1 MNRRTAGRNTEKHMQ
16 TVDLSQEDIHTYLAR
31 HQRKELLRFLTC
43 GSVDDGKSTLIGR
56 LLHDTKMIYEDQ
68 LAAVKRDSEK
78 VGTTG
83 AGEIDLA
90 LLTDG
95 LKAEREQGITIDV
108 AYRYF
113 STDRRKFII
122 ADTPGHEQ
130 YTRNMATGAS
140 TCQLAI
146 ILIDARHGVQTQTRR
161 HSFIVSLLGIKH
173 VVVAINKMDLVGYDR
188 AVFERI
194 KDDYTGF
201 VAKLDLRDI
210 TFLPMSALKG
220 DNVVTK
226 SDAMPWYHGPPLL
239 DHLETV
245 HIASDRNLTDLRFP
259 VQYVLRPNL
268 DFRGFAGT
276 VASGIVRRGDE
287 VVVLPSGK
295 RSRVKSIVTYDG
307 ELDEAFAPQA
317 VTLTLT
323 DEVDVSRGDML
334 VRPDNLPAVS
344 GQVEAMVVWMAEQP
358 FVPGRQYTLKQT
370 TRQVT
375 AEIAT
380 LRYGVDVNTLEQ
392 RAIARLNL
400 NEVGHVQLSLTQP
413 ICCDPYRRNAATGAF
428 ILIDRLT
435 NNTVG
440 AGMILEAG
448 AGRGPGDV
456 WGQGPVAKLKARESL
471 VTAEERAKRF
481 GQAPVTVML
490 VGLTGSGKSRIAYG
504 LERRL
509 WDMGRAVTVL
519 YGQNMR
525 QGLNRDLGFTADDR
539 SENLRRSAEVA
550 KLLNDAGLI
559 TIGAFV
565 APHESVREKAR
576 QVIGTDRYLE
586 VYCTAPMDV
595 LRSRDTSG
603 AYKMADEGK
612 IAQMPGVTAAFEEPA
627 RPDLTLPTDQL
638 SVDECVRRVVELMAA
653 RGYLP

>member
-1 MNRRTAGRNTEKHMQ
+1 MQ
-16 TVDLSQEDIHTYLAR
+16 AVDLSREDIHTYLAR
-31 HQRKELLRFLTC
+31 HQKKELLRFLTC

-56 LLHDTKMIYEDQ
+56 LLHDTKTIYEDQ
-68 LAAVKRDSEK
+68 LAAVKRDSAK

-146 ILIDARHGVQTQTRR
+146 ILIDARPGHGVMTQTRR
-161 HSFIVSLLGIKH
+161 HSFIVSLLGIRH
-173 VVVAINKMDLVGYDR
+173 VVVAINKMDHKDVGFSR
-188 AVFERI
+188 EVFERI
-194 KDDYTGF
+194 KADYTGF
-201 VAKLDLRDI
+201 VAKLDLGDI
-210 TFLPMSALKG
+210 TFIPMSALKG
-220 DNVVTK
+220 DNVASK
-226 SDAMPWYHGPPLL
+226 SDKMPWYSGPSLL

-259 VQYVLRPNL
+259 VQYVIRPNL

-276 VASGIVRRGDE
+276 VASGTVRKGDE
-287 VVVLPSGK
+287 VMVLPSGK

-317 VTLTLT
+317 VTVTLT

-334 VRPDNLPAVS
+334 VRPDNPPHVGS
-344 GQVEAMVVWMAEQP
+344 QIEAMVVWMAEQP
-358 FVPGRQYTLKQT
+358 LVPGRAYTLKQT
-370 TRQVT
+370 TRQVA
-375 AEIAT
+375 AEVASF
-380 LRYGVDVNTLEQ
+380 RYGVDVNTLEH
-392 RAIARLNL
+392 RAIARLGL
-400 NEVGHVQLSLTQP
+400 NEVGHVQLSLTQALAF
-413 ICCDPYRRNAATGAF
+413 DPYRTNAATGAF

-435 NNTVG
+435 NTTVG
-440 AGMILEAG
+440 AGMILEVG
-448 AGRGPGDV
+448 SGRAQGDV
-456 WGQGPVAKLKARESL
+456 WATEPATVRLKLRESE
-471 VTAEERAKRF
+471 VAPAEREQRY
-481 GQAPVTVML
+481 GQVPVTVLL
-490 VGLTGSGKSRIAYG
+490 VGLTGSGKSRIAYA

-509 WDMGRAVTVL
+509 WDEGRAVTVL

-550 KLLNDAGLI
+550 KLLNDAGVI
-559 TIGAFV
+559 TVAAFV
-565 APHESVREKAR
+565 APHDAVREKAK
-576 QVIGTDRYLE
+576 QLIGRDRVLE
-586 VYCTAPMDV
+586 VYCTAPMEV
-595 LRSRDTSG
+595 LRARDQSG
-603 AYKMADEGK
+603 AYRLADEGK
-612 IAQMPGVTAAFEEPA
+612 IAQMPGVTAAFEEPKA
-627 RPDLTLPTDQL
+627 PDLVLQTDQIG
-638 SVDECVRRVVELMAA
+638 VDECVRRIIELMKS
-653 RGYLP
+653 RGYLR

>member
-1 MNRRTAGRNTEKHMQ
+1 MQ
-16 TVDLSQEDIHTYLAR
+16 AVDLGQEDIHSYLAR
-31 HQRKELLRFLTC
+31 HQKKELLRFLTC

-161 HSFIVSLLGIKH
+161 HSYIVSLLGIRH
-173 VVVAINKMDLVGYDR
+173 VVVAINKMDLVGHSQE
-188 AVFERI
+188 VFEKI
-194 KDDYTGF
+194 KKDYTDF
-201 VAKLDLRDI
+201 VAKLDVHDI
-210 TFLPMSALKG
+210 SFIPMSALKG
-220 DNVVTK
+220 DNVATK
-226 SDAMPWYHGPPLL
+226 SDAMPWYHGPALL

-259 VQYVLRPNL
+259 VQYVIRPNL

-276 VASGIVRRGDE
+276 VASGIVRKGDE
-287 VVVLPSGK
+287 VMVLPSGK

-307 ELDEAFAPQA
+307 ELEEAFAPQA

-334 VRPDNLPAVS
+334 VRSDSQPHVS
-344 GQVEAMVVWMAEQP
+344 SQIEAMVVWMAEQP
-358 FVPGRQYTLKQT
+358 LVPGKTYTLKHA
-370 TRQVT
+370 TRQV
-375 AEIAT
+375 AVEVASF
-380 LRYGVDVNTLEQ
+380 RYGVDVNSLEHK
-392 RAIARLNL
+392 AIARLGL
-400 NEVGHVQLSLTQP
+400 NEVGLVQLSLTQP
-413 ICCDPYRRNAATGAF
+413 LACDPYRTNAATGAF
-428 ILIDRLT
+428 ILIDRLS
-435 NNTVG
+435 NSTVG

-448 AGRGPGDV
+448 TPRQAEAV
-456 WGQGPVAKLKARESL
+456 VTAKARESL
-471 VTAEERAKRF
+471 VALAEREQRF
-481 GQAPVTVML
+481 GQRPVTVLL
-490 VGLTGSGKSRIAYG
+490 VGLTGSGKSRIAFA

-509 WDMGRAVTVL
+509 WDEGRAVTVL

-525 QGLNRDLGFTADDR
+525 HGLNRDLGFTADDR
-539 SENLRRSAEVA
+539 SENLRRSSEVA
-550 KLLNDAGLI
+550 RLMNDAGVI
-559 TIGAFV
+559 TIAAFV
-565 APHESVREKAR
+565 APHEGVREKAK
-576 QVIGTDRYLE
+576 QVIGPDRVLE
-586 VYCTAPMDV
+586 VYCTAPMEV
-595 LRSRDTSG
+595 MRSRDQSG
-603 AYKMADEGK
+603 AYRLADEGK
-612 IAQMPGVTAAFEEPA
+612 IAQMPGVTAAFEEPKA
-627 RPDLTLPTDQL
+627 PDLVLQTDQIDVDA
-638 SVDECVRRVVELMAA
+638 SVSRIVELMKS
-653 RGYLP
+653 RGYLR

>member
-1 MNRRTAGRNTEKHMQ
+1 MQ
-16 TVDLSQEDIHTYLAR
+16 AVDLSQEDIHSYLAR
-31 HQRKELLRFLTC
+31 HQKKELLRFLTC

-161 HSFIVSLLGIKH
+161 HSFIVSLLGIRH
-173 VVVAINKMDLVGYDR
+173 VVVAINKMDLVGYSR
-188 AVFERI
+188 EVYEKI

-201 VAKLDLRDI
+201 VAKLGLPDI
-210 TFLPMSALKG
+210 TFIPMSALKG
-220 DNVVTK
+220 DNVVSK
-226 SDAMPWYHGPPLL
+226 SEAMPWYSGPPLL

-268 DFRGFAGT
+268 NFRGFAGT
-276 VASGIVRRGDE
+276 VAAGILRKGDE
-287 VVVLPSGK
+287 VMVLPSGK

-317 VTLTLT
+317 VTVTLT

-334 VRPDNLPAVS
+334 VHPDNPPHVS
-344 GQVEAMVVWMAEQP
+344 SQIEAMVVWMAEQP
-358 FVPGRQYTLKQT
+358 FVPGRTYTLKQT
-370 TRQVT
+370 TRQVA
-375 AEIAT
+375 AEVASF
-380 LRYGVDVNTLEQ
+380 RYGVDVNTLEH
-392 RAIARLNL
+392 RAIARLKL
-400 NEVGHVQLSLTQP
+400 NEVAHVQLSLTQP
-413 ICCDPYRRNAATGAF
+413 LACDPYRTNPATGAF

-448 AGRGPGDV
+448 AGRAIGDTWAV
-456 WGQGPVAKLKARESL
+456 EPAVKLKARDSL
-471 VTAEERAKRF
+471 VTPAEREQRYGHK
-481 GQAPVTVML
+481 PVTVLL
-490 VGLTGSGKSRIAYG
+490 VGLTGSGKSRIAYA

-509 WDMGRAVTVL
+509 WDEGSAVTVL

-550 KLLNDAGLI
+550 KLMNDAGVI
-559 TIGAFV
+559 AVAAFV
-565 APHESVREKAR
+565 APHEAVREKAK
-576 QVIGTDRYLE
+576 QVIGRDRVLE
-586 VYCTAPMDV
+586 VYCTAPMEV
-595 LRSRDTSG
+595 LRSRDQSG
-603 AYKMADEGK
+603 AYKLADEGK
-612 IAQMPGVTAAFEEPA
+612 IAQMPGVTAAFEEPKS
-627 RPDLTLPTDQL
+627 PDLVLQTDSVNVEA
-638 SVDECVRRVVELMAA
+638 SVDRIIELMKAK
-653 RGYLP
+653 GF

>member
-1 MNRRTAGRNTEKHMQ
+1 MQ
-16 TVDLSQEDIHTYLAR
+16 TADLTHEDIHAYLAR
-31 HQRKELLRFLTC
+31 HQKKELLRFLTC

-161 HSFIVSLLGIKH
+161 HSYIVSLLGIRH
-173 VVVAINKMDLVGYDR
+173 VVVAVNKMDLVGFSQE
-188 AVFERI
+188 VFERI

-201 VAKLDLRDI
+201 VAKLNLPDVSFI
-210 TFLPMSALKG
+210 PMSALKG
-220 DNVVTK
+220 DNVASK
-226 SDAMPWYHGPPLL
+226 SDTMPWYHGPALL

-259 VQYVLRPNL
+259 VQYVIRPNL

-276 VASGIVRRGDE
+276 VASGILRTGDE
-287 VVVLPSGK
+287 VMVLPSGK

-307 ELDEAFAPQA
+307 ELEEAFAPQA
-317 VTLTLT
+317 VTVTLT

-334 VRPDNLPAVS
+334 VHPDSPPHVS
-344 GQVEAMVVWMAEQP
+344 SQIEAMVVWMAEQP
-358 FVPGRQYTLKQT
+358 FVPGRTYTLKHT
-370 TRQVT
+370 TRQVS
-375 AEIAT
+375 AEVAAF
-380 LRYGVDVNTLEQ
+380 RYGVDVNTLEH
-392 RAIARLNL
+392 RAVARLGL

-413 ICCDPYRRNAATGAF
+413 LACDPYRANAATGAF
-428 ILIDRLT
+428 ILIDRLANT
-435 NNTVG
+435 TVG

-448 AGRGPGDV
+448 RDAWTAEPAVR
-456 WGQGPVAKLKARESL
+456 LKVRDSL
-471 VTAEERAKRF
+471 VAPAEREARF
-481 GQAPVTVML
+481 GQTPVTVLL
-490 VGLTGSGKSRIAYG
+490 VGLTGSGKSRIAYA

-509 WDMGRAVTVL
+509 WDEGRAVTVL

-550 KLLNDAGLI
+550 KLLNDAGVI
-559 TIGAFV
+559 TVAAFV
-565 APHESVREKAR
+565 APHAAVRERAKAL
-576 QVIGTDRYLE
+576 IGSVLE
-586 VYCTAPMDV
+586 VYCTAPMEV
-595 LRSRDTSG
+595 LRSRDQSG
-603 AYKMADEGK
+603 AYRLADEGK
-612 IAQMPGVTAAFEEPA
+612 IAQMPGVTAAFEEPTA
-627 RPDLTLPTDQL
+627 PDLVLPTDQL
-638 SVDECVRRVVELMAA
+638 GVDECVTRIVELMKS
-653 RGYLP
+653 RGYLR

>member
-1 MNRRTAGRNTEKHMQ
+1 MQ
-16 TVDLSQEDIHTYLAR
+16 TVDLTHEDIHAYLAR

-146 ILIDARHGVQTQTRR
+146 ILIDARYGVQSQTRR

-173 VVVAINKMDLVGYDR
+173 VVVAVNKMDLVGYSEETY
-188 AVFERI
+188 ERI

-201 VAKLDLRDI
+201 VAKLGVRDI
-210 TFLPMSALKG
+210 QFIPMSALKG
-220 DNVVTK
+220 ENVVEK
-226 SDAMPWYHGPPLL
+226 SPAMPWYAGPPLL
-239 DHLETV
+239 SHLETV

-259 VQYVLRPNL
+259 VQYVIRPNL

-276 VASGIVRRGDE
+276 VASGVVRKGDE
-287 VVVLPSGK
+287 VMVLPSGK
-295 RSRVKSIVTYDG
+295 RSRVKAIVTYDG
-307 ELDEAFAPQA
+307 ELDEAFASQA
-317 VTLTLT
+317 VTLTLA

-334 VRPDNLPAVS
+334 VHPGNAPRVS
-344 GQVEAMVVWMAEQP
+344 AEVEAMVVWMAEQP
-358 FVPGRQYTLKQT
+358 FVPGKAYTLKQT
-370 TRQVT
+370 TRVVS
-375 AEIAT
+375 AEIAD
-380 LRYGVDVNTLEQ
+380 LRHGVDVNTLEE
-392 RAIARLNL
+392 RTIARLGL
-400 NEVGHVQLSLTQP
+400 NEVGRVRLSLTRP
-413 ICCDPYRRNAATGAF
+413 VACDPYARNPATGAF

-435 NNTVG
+435 NTTVG
-440 AGMILEAG
+440 AGMILD
-448 AGRGPGDV
+448 PGDGRESGDH
-456 WGQGPVAKLKARESL
+456 WGQEPAARLKARQSE
-471 VTAEERAKRF
+471 VTAAERAERF
-481 GQAPVTVML
+481 GQTPGTVLL
-490 VGLTGSGKSRIAYG
+490 VGLTGSGKSRIAYA

-509 WDMGRAVTVL
+509 WDEGRAVTVL

-550 KLLNDAGLI
+550 RLLNDAGVL
-559 TIGAFV
+559 TVAAFV
-565 APHESVREKAR
+565 APHEAVRAKAR
-576 QVIGTDRYLE
+576 QVIGPDRYLE
-586 VYCTAPMDV
+586 VYCTAPMSV
-595 LRSRDTSG
+595 LRERDRSG
-603 AYKMADEGK
+603 AYELADQGK

-627 RPDLTLPTDQL
+627 SPDLVLPTDQVG
-638 SVDECVRRVVELMAA
+638 VDECVTRIVELMRA
-653 RGYLP
+653 RGFLR

>member
-1 MNRRTAGRNTEKHMQ
+1 MQ
-16 TVDLSQEDIHTYLAR
+16 AVDLSQEDIHTYLAR

-161 HSFIVSLLGIKH
+161 HSFIVSLLGIRH
-173 VVVAINKMDLVGYDR
+173 VVVAINKMDLVGYSHE
-188 AVFERI
+188 VFERI
-194 KDDYTGF
+194 KDEYTGF
-201 VAKLDLRDI
+201 VAKLGLPDI
-210 TFLPMSALKG
+210 TFIPMSALKG
-220 DNVVTK
+220 DNVV
-226 SDAMPWYHGPPLL
+226 SRSEAMPWYHGPALL

-259 VQYVLRPNL
+259 VQYVIRPNL

-276 VASGIVRRGDE
+276 IASGILHKGDE
-287 VVVLPSGK
+287 VMVVPSGK
-295 RSRVKSIVTYDG
+295 RSRVKSITTYDG
-307 ELDEAFAPQA
+307 ELEEAFAPQA
-317 VTLTLT
+317 VTVTLT

-334 VRPDNLPAVS
+334 VLPENPPHTTS
-344 GQVEAMVVWMAEQP
+344 EIEAMVVWMAEQP
-358 FVPGRQYTLKQT
+358 FVPGRPYTLKQT

-375 AEIAT
+375 AEVSAF
-380 LRYGVDVNTLEQ
+380 RYGVDVNTLEH
-392 RAIARLNL
+392 RSIARLGL
-400 NEVGHVQLSLTQP
+400 NEVGHVQLSLTQALA
-413 ICCDPYRRNAATGAF
+413 CDPYRTNSATGAF

-448 AGRGPGDV
+448 SGRAAGDAWAAEPAVRL
-456 WGQGPVAKLKARESL
+456 KLRESQVAL
-471 VTAEERAKRF
+471 PEREKRF
-481 GQAPVTVML
+481 GQKPVTVLL
-490 VGLTGSGKSRIAYG
+490 VGLTGSGKSRIAYA

-509 WDMGRAVTVL
+509 WDEGRAVTVL

-550 KLLNDAGLI
+550 KLMNDAGLI
-559 TIGAFV
+559 TIAAFV
-565 APHESVREKAR
+565 APHEAVREKAK
-576 QVIGTDRYLE
+576 QLIGAERVLE

-595 LRSRDTSG
+595 LRSRDQSG
-603 AYKMADEGK
+603 AYRLADEGK
-612 IAQMPGVTAAFEEPA
+612 IAQMPGVTAAFEEPKS
-627 RPDLTLPTDQL
+627 PDLVLQTDQI
-638 SVDECVRRVVELMAA
+638 SVEESVNRIIELMKSKD
-653 RGYLP
+653 

>member
-1 MNRRTAGRNTEKHMQ
+1 MQ
-16 TVDLSQEDIHTYLAR
+16 AVDLSQEDIHTYLAR
-31 HQRKELLRFLTC
+31 HQKKELLRFLTC

-146 ILIDARHGVQTQTRR
+146 ILIDARHGVQTQTKR
-161 HSFIVSLLGIKH
+161 HSFIVSLLGIRH
-173 VVVAINKMDLVGYDR
+173 VVVAVNKMDLVGYSR
-188 AVFERI
+188 EVFERI
-194 KDDYTGF
+194 RKDYTDF
-201 VAKLDLRDI
+201 VAKLDLRDV
-210 TFLPMSALKG
+210 TFIPMSALKG
-220 DNVVTK
+220 DNVASK
-226 SDAMPWYHGPPLL
+226 SDAMPWYSGPPLL

-259 VQYVLRPNL
+259 VQYVIRPNL

-276 VASGIVRRGDE
+276 VASGILRKGDE
-287 VVVLPSGK
+287 VTVLPSGK

-317 VTLTLT
+317 VTVTLT

-334 VRPDNLPAVS
+334 VRPDSPPHVS
-344 GQVEAMVVWMAEQP
+344 SQIEAMVVWMSEQP
-358 FVPGRQYTLKQT
+358 FVPGRTYTLKHT
-370 TRQVT
+370 TRQVA
-375 AEIAT
+375 AEVASF
-380 LRYGVDVNTLEQ
+380 RYGVDVNTLEH
-392 RAIARLNL
+392 RAIARLGL
-400 NEVGHVQLSLTQP
+400 NEVGHVQLSLTQALA
-413 ICCDPYRRNAATGAF
+413 CDPYRTNAATGAF

-448 AGRGPGDV
+448 TPRQAEA
-456 WGQGPVAKLKARESL
+456 VATAKARESL
-471 VTAEERAKRF
+471 VSPTEREDRY
-481 GQAPVTVML
+481 GQRPVTVLL

-509 WDMGRAVTVL
+509 WDDGRAVTVL

-525 QGLNRDLGFTADDR
+525 HGLNRDLGFTADDR

-550 KLLNDAGLI
+550 KLMNDAGVI
-559 TIGAFV
+559 TIAAFV
-565 APHESVREKAR
+565 APHEAVREKAK
-576 QVIGTDRYLE
+576 QLIGRDRVLE
-586 VYCTAPMDV
+586 VYCTAPMEV
-595 LRSRDTSG
+595 LRARDQSG
-603 AYKMADEGK
+603 AYRLADEGK
-612 IAQMPGVTAAFEEPA
+612 IAQMPGVTAAFEEPKT
-627 RPDLTLPTDQL
+627 PDLVLQTDQI
-638 SVDECVRRVVELMAA
+638 SVDESVSRIVELMKS
-653 RGYLP
+653 RGYLR